1 MPLQLSRAI
10 CGKITRMKFGCVVC
24 LAIVLLFIAHASAQ
38 QLLPG
43 EREAVVAGIP
53 GVIDAGTKWQLIWAD
68 FKTADGI
75 VGTPDGGVIF
85 AQEQTDTIRKLDVN
99 DKEFVYLTDT
109 HGGGSVSMDAQG
121 RVYAVQRTCTDSAR
135 PFYQSCPE
143 LPMISILAPDRKLL
157 ANSFSDGKT
166 LGRLNDLI
174 ADGKGGAYFT
184 VGGAYHVSANGA
196 VTTVAD
202 PNSIRSNGIMLSP
215 DGLTLYVTNNT
226 SVVAFDVRPDSSTS
240 NRRDFATLNGD
251 NGGDG
256 MAIDGAGRLYVTANK
271 GIHVFSADGK
281 YLGMIPTPRRP
292 ISLAFSGPGKKTLYV
307 PMMGAVGP
315 NGKEWTTPEGVR
327 NTAMTIY
334 KIAMVAE
341 GFKGR
346 PK

>member
-1 MPLQLSRAI
+1 MKTFLLPLI
-10 CGKITRMKFGCVVC
+10 VV
-24 LAIVLLFIAHASAQ
+24 V

-43 EREAVVAGIP
+43 ERETVVPAIP
-53 GVIDAGTKWQLIWAD
+53 GVIEGGEKWQLIWAD
-68 FKTADGI
+68 FTTADGI

-121 RVYAVQRTCTDSAR
+121 RVYDVQRTCTDSAR

-174 ADGKGGAYFT
+174 VDGKGGAYFT

-202 PNSIRSNGIMLSP
+202 PTSIRSNGIMLSP

-226 SVVAFDVRPDSSTS
+226 SVVAFDVRPDSATS

-256 MAIDGAGRLYVTANK
+256 MAVDGAGRLYVTANK
-271 GIHVFSADGK
+271 GIHVLSADGK
-281 YLGMIPTPRRP
+281 YLGMIPTPVVQSRLRSP
-292 ISLAFSGPGKKTLYV
+292 DPAKRHSTF
-307 PMMGAVGP
+307 
-315 NGKEWTTPEGVR
+315 R
-327 NTAMTIY
+327 
-334 KIAMVAE
+334 
-341 GFKGR
+341 
-346 PK
+346 

>member
-10 CGKITRMKFGCVVC
+10 CGKITRMKFECVVC
-24 LAIVLLFIAHASAQ
+24 PAVVLLFIAHASAQ

-85 AQEQTDTIRKLDVN
+85 AQEQSDTIRKLDVT
-99 DKEFVYLTDT
+99 DKEYIYLTDT

-121 RVYAVQRTCTDSAR
+121 RVYAVQRACTDSAR
-135 PFYQSCPE
+135 PFYRSCQE
-143 LPMISILAPDRKLL
+143 LPMISILAPERKLL
-157 ANSFSDGKT
+157 ANSFSDGKP

-184 VGGAYHVSANGA
+184 VGGAYHVSANGP

-226 SVVAFDVRPDSSTS
+226 SVVAFDVRPDSSAI

-251 NGGDG
+251 NGGHG
-256 MAIDGAGRLYVTANK
+256 MAVDASGRYYVAANNGIRVHSSDGQ
-271 GIHVFSADGK
+271 
-281 YLGMIPTPRRP
+281 
-292 ISLAFSGPGKKTLYV
+292 
-307 PMMGAVGP
+307 
-315 NGKEWTTPEGVR
+315 
-327 NTAMTIY
+327 
-334 KIAMVAE
+334 
-341 GFKGR
+341 
-346 PK
+346 

>member
-1 MPLQLSRAI
+1 MN
-10 CGKITRMKFGCVVC
+10 TRFG
-24 LAIVLLFIAHASAQ
+24 LASWLVAAALLIGQAAAQ

-43 EREAVVAGIP
+43 EREAVVTGIP

-85 AQEQTDTIRKLDVN
+85 AQEQTDTIRKIDVN
-99 DKEFVYLTDT
+99 NKEWVYLTDT
-109 HGGGSVSMDAQG
+109 HGAGSVSMDPQG

-143 LPMISILAPDRKLL
+143 LPMISILAPERRMLT
-157 ANSFSDGKT
+157 NSFANGKP
-166 LGRLNDLI
+166 LGRLNDLL

-184 VGGAYHVSANGA
+184 VGGIYYVNPVGVVS
-196 VTTVAD
+196 TVAD
-202 PNSIRSNGIMLSP
+202 QNIRTNGLMLSP
-215 DGLTLYVTNNT
+215 DGRTLYVTNNT
-226 SVVAFDVRPDSSTS
+226 VVVAFDVRPDGSTT
-240 NRRDFATLNGD
+240 NRHDFGSLDGD
-251 NGGDG
+251 DGGDG
-256 MAIDGAGRLYVTANK
+256 MTVDSMGRLYVTSNK
-271 GIHVFSADGK
+271 GVHVLSPDGK
-281 YLGMIPTPRRP
+281 HLGLIPTPRRP
-292 ISLAFSGPGKKTLYV
+292 ISAAFSGPEKKTLYV

-315 NGKEWTTPEGVR
+315 DGKPWTTPEGVR

-334 KIAMVAE
+334 KISMVAE